1 MWVKEKSKIF
11 FNHQEKGILQLKLS
25 SYLSQKKS
33 KLLKNNNN
41 FQITAETAEDQA
53 DLESNY
59 PGKETDIVYEWLKE
73 GLQGA
78 EGMPINVQV
87 IGLPWKEEMVL
98 RVMQE
103 LQSRATPDLKLQI

>member
-1 MWVKEKSKIF
+1 M
-11 FNHQEKGILQLKLS
+11 L
-25 SYLSQKKS
+25 
-33 KLLKNNNN
+33 NNN

-53 DLESNY
+53 DLESDY